1 MPQEKLIFISEFSE
15 GSSEDQ
21 PEDGV
26 MIKEAELFT
35 SGVHRGME
43 FTEDDIETLATNFSA
58 DEGIPVQLDH
68 SESAKDT
75 VGYLKEVSSKGGKL
89 LGKLAIIDEYAQKR
103 IEKGLMKKLSVSFY
117 STQTEDGLRP
127 AKLRE
132 VSLVAFPQVRSA
144 QLFSETEYFPQA
156 EEKEGDTEMADKQ
169 EQGLTIEQFNE
180 LKSQYDAMQKQVE
193 KFSQEALEH
202 KIVKFQEEKKVVPA
216 QKDALSKLLSS
227 FSSEQFDLFNEF
239 MENASKVDFSEQGEV
254 QQQDGEQKETQD
266 DEDAEFEKFM
276 EQYEKEHGKT
286 L

>member
-169 EQGLTIEQFNE
+169 EQGLTLEQFNE

-254 QQQDGEQKETQD
+254 QQQDGEQKVTQD